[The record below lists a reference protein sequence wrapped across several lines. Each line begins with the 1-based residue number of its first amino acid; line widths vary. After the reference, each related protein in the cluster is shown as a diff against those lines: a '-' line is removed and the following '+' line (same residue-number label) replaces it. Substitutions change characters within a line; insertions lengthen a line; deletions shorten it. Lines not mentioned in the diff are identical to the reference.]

1 MDILS
6 DVNVVGSLTIN
17 GNNEKLLIDS
27 SGINFGK
34 NEFKSLNIN
43 NVPFLET
50 CSSNSSARFLR
61 AANFDGTVTFCGRIH
76 SNALYYNG
84 YQMNFLVLPTT
95 TAKILGCNKS
105 YISEFYLLPETF
117 SITVPPQCTKFELKR
132 YYIFGNFCED
142 NDDDLSYP
150 LVTAFSGR
158 KKVEM
163 DIELGKVNE
172 CYSQISSGHF
182 FNNRFEEVV
191 YGIISPC
198 SNEMSLKVS
207 MMMAGSFFH

>member
-6 DVNVVGSLTIN
+6 DVNVVGSLNIG
-17 GNNEKLLIDS
+17 GNKEGVSIDD
-27 SGINFGK
+27 SGINFRGIDS
-34 NEFKSLNIN
+34 KSLNFN
-43 NVPFLET
+43 KRPFLTT
-50 CSSNSSARFLR
+50 CLS
-61 AANFDGTVTFCGRIH
+61 GTSVQFPESTYFNKLVVICGSFI
-76 SNALYYNG
+76 SKPLEYSG
-84 YQMNFLVLPTT
+84 GQINFLVLPTT
-95 TAKILGCNKS
+95 TAKILGCNQS
-105 YISEFYLLPETF
+105 AISEFYMLPETF
-117 SITVPPQCTKFELKR
+117 SITVPPQCTKFELKK
-132 YYIFGNFCED
+132 YYIFGKFCED

-172 CYSQISSGHF
+172 CYCASNG
-182 FNNRFEEVV
+182 NYNEFEEVV
-191 YGIISPC
+191 YGIVSPC

>member
-6 DVNVVGSLTIN
+6 DVNVVGNLNIG
-17 GNNEKLLIDS
+17 GNKGNVSIDG
-27 SGINFGK
+27 SGINFNGS
-34 NEFKSLNIN
+34 EFISLNIN
-43 NVPFLET
+43 NSTFLKA
-50 CSSNSSARFLR
+50 CSGNGSNILFSSSACFNSL
-61 AANFDGTVTFCGRIH
+61 VTFCGLIY

-84 YQMNFLVLPTT
+84 YQVNFPILPTT
-95 TAKILGCNKS
+95 TARFLGCNQS
-105 YISEFYLLPETF
+105 TISEFYMLPETF
-117 SITVPPQCTKFELKR
+117 SVTVPSQCTKFELKR
-132 YYIFGNFCED
+132 YYIFGKFRED

-163 DIELGKVNE
+163 DIELGKANE
-172 CYSQISSGHF
+172 CYSKISSGHF
-182 FNNRFEEVV
+182 ANEFEEVV